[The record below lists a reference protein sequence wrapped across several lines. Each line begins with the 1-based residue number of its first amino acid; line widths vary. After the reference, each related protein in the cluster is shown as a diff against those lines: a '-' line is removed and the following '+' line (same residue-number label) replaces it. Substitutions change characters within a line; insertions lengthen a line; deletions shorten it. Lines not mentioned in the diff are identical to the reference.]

1 MIALIKT
8 GIEYGINAFG
18 MLATLT
24 VCILLISA
32 VISFVSGFIEGLAE
46 NRRRAHNYEDGG
58 TDDE

>member
-8 GIEYGINAFG
+8 GIEYGIIALG

-24 VCILLISA
+24 VCIFLISA
-32 VISFVSGFIEGLAE
+32 VISFVGGFIEGLAE
-46 NRRRAHNYEDGG
+46 NRHRTHNHEDGG